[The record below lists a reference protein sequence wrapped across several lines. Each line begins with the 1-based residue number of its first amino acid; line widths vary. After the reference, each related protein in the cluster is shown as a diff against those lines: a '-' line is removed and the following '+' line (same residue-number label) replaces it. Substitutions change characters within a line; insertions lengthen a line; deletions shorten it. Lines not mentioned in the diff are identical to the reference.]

1 MVKTGLFRKLFIT
14 YSFIVLFSFFMFNS
28 LFLYLFHIQLYSKYE
43 DTYYF
48 HHQQIKDQ
56 LQIAEMEKWDD
67 SILNTSLKNSLQ
79 QKNSSIFL
87 FDKEG
92 KIVKNPSTS
101 KVKYNKIEQKVDEI
115 FLTGEKIAGG
125 MKVNDDF
132 IYVFS
137 DFSPLNKQG
146 NFMVIVYH
154 DLLHEYEQVIWMVL
168 FTLVI
173 TICVA
178 GIILWFISKKITTPL
193 REMNNIA
200 LKMAKGDFSEE
211 VLIETKDEIG
221 QLGESFNYMAAELE
235 SLEGMRREFLA
246 NVSHDLRS
254 PLTSIKGFL
263 IALMDGA
270 IPNERKQHYYK
281 LMKVETERLIKL
293 VNDLLDVTQLES
305 GQLKL
310 NLKNYNLTEQ
320 LRVITAKLEPQLNG
334 SEINIMLE
342 ASSEDLYVFADQ
354 DRMEQVFINLLGNAI
369 QFSPPNSSI
378 YLKLIKEED
387 KVKIVVRDEGK
398 GIKEE
403 ELPFIWDRFYKSD
416 KARSKKVGMGIGLS
430 IVKSIIQ
437 LHHSEIQVESKIGIG
452 TEFSFKLNLTK
463 KS

>member
-14 YSFIVLFSFFMFNS
+14 YSFIVLFSFLLFNS

-43 DTYYF
+43 DTYLF
-48 HHQQIKDQ
+48 HHQQIKEQ
-56 LQIAEMEKWDD
+56 LRIAEMEQWDG
-67 SILNTSLKNSLQ
+67 TMFYHSLKSSLQ

-87 FDKEG
+87 FDKDG
-92 KIVKNPSTS
+92 KIVNHPTTS
-101 KVKYNKIEQKVDEI
+101 KIKFHKIEQKVDEM
-115 FLTGEKIAGG
+115 LLSSEKIAGG
-125 MKVNDDF
+125 MKVDDDF
-132 IYVFS
+132 IYVFT
-137 DFSPLNKQG
+137 DFLSLNEQG

-168 FTLVI
+168 FTFVI

-200 LKMAKGDFSEE
+200 LKLAKGDFSEE
-211 VLIETKDEIG
+211 VLIKTKDEIG

-270 IPNERKQHYYK
+270 IPNEKKQHYYK

-293 VNDLLDVTQLES
+293 VNDLLDATQLES

-310 NLKNYNLTEQ
+310 NLTNYNLTEQ
-320 LRVITAKLEPQLNG
+320 LRVITAKMEPQING
-334 SEINIMLE
+334 SEINIKLE

-378 YLKLIKEED
+378 YLKLIKEEN

-398 GIKEE
+398 GIKKE

-430 IVKSIIQ
+430 IVKSIIL
-437 LHHSEIQVESKIGIG
+437 LHDSKINVKSKVGKG
-452 TEFSFKLNLTK
+452 TEFSFSLNLSTMN
-463 KS
+463 